1 MEKQYLPIS
10 DPAAII
16 NALVAQLTDAQ
27 MQIEY
32 ARKTNEAMTLENTT
46 LRDETKRLQEDIAKN
61 ERARRLEL

>member
-27 MQIEY
+27 MQLEY
-32 ARKTNEAMTLENTT
+32 ARKTNEAMKMENAT

-61 ERARRLEL
+61 EKSRRLEL